1 MLDIISGKA
10 GAAAA
15 GAIGDQ
21 LRTLY
26 RARPFTKAVPFNQI
40 LGPNPVSLWK
50 PVNAYFEV
58 AIVTIRSNLPLV
70 DLVLLDTST
79 GQPFLFVMPPVDRYQ
94 HIDLSPGY
102 RSLMYSGAELFIWD
116 PANTGAQ
123 VKGVVY
129 GWEVTPD
136 GYYR

>member
-1 MLDIISGKA
+1 MLDMISGKA
-10 GAAAA
+10 GSAAAA
-15 GAIGDQ
+15 AIGDQ

-40 LGPNPVSLWK
+40 LGADPVSLWK
-50 PVNAYFEV
+50 PINAYFEI
-58 AIVTIRSNLPLV
+58 AIVTIRSSIANV
-70 DLVLLDTST
+70 DLILLDTST
-79 GQPFLFVMPPVDRYQ
+79 GQPFLFMMPPTSEYQ
-94 HIDLSPGY
+94 HIDMSPGY
-102 RSLMYSGAELFIWD
+102 RSLMYSGAELLIWD